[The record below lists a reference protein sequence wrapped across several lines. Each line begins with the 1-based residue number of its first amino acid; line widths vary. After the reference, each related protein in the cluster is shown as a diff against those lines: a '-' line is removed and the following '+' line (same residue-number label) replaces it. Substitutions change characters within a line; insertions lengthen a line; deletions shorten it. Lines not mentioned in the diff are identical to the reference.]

1 MGNMDNRQSLNY
13 AINKKNDIKWN
24 FWISQKKFAEQ
35 TRFCTQSG
43 TDGQT
48 DGQDETS
55 ITPFKDVEAGGI
67 ITKTSLKIIR

>member
-1 MGNMDNRQSLNY
+1 MKFFNFS
-13 AINKKNDIKWN
+13 KK
-24 FWISQKKFAEQ
+24 KKLAEQ
-35 TRFCTQSG
+35 TWFCTQSG

-67 ITKTSLKIIR
+67 ITKISLKIIC

>member
-1 MGNMDNRQSLNY
+1 MKFFNFS
-13 AINKKNDIKWN
+13 KK
-24 FWISQKKFAEQ
+24 KKLAEQ
-35 TRFCTQSG
+35 TWFCTQSV

-67 ITKTSLKIIR
+67 ITKISLKIIC